1 MNTLRTAGASGGSH
15 PFVIG
20 ASAVDRAMR
29 VMDEC
34 ARAQSD
40 RFGFPEGTVLSGS

>member
-29 VMDEC
+29 AMDEC